1 MKNDPSCTPMSGLV
15 PRPRFTALAGVF
27 LLALSLPFSGHG
39 QSERP
44 LQKDLAVAHSESRA
58 AARDLFEAGQDSE
71 AVAMLSSTNARP
83 TGTAGWHCET
93 AARLLQMAWRFSSE
107 GKTELADRVARL
119 AIGQTEDALSN
130 AGERENELAADGL
143 LTAALIQERF
153 FGDFEAAKE
162 SCRLAATLAPNN
174 ESSRQTLDRLERAER
189 QSGARSPGN

>member
-1 MKNDPSCTPMSGLV
+1 MTTDPVCTPVCGLV
-15 PRPRFTALAGVF
+15 SRSRFSTLAGVF

-44 LQKDLAVAHSESRA
+44 LQDLAAARSASQA
-58 AARDLFEAGQDSE
+58 AARDLFEAGQHSE

-93 AARLLQMAWRFSSE
+93 AAKLLQMAWRFSSE
-107 GKTELADRVARL
+107 GKTELADRVALL
-119 AIGQTEDALSN
+119 AIGQTEDALNN
-130 AGERENELAADGL
+130 AGERENELAADAL

-189 QSGARSPGN
+189 QSVARDSGN